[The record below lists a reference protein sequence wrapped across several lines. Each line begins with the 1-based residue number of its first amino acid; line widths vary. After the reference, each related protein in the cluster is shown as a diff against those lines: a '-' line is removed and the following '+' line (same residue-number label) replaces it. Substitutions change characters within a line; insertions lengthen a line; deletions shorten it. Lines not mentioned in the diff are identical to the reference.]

1 MTAVVDDRA
10 PAPSVVGGLVR
21 PRRRLLGGWLGLLP
35 LAVLLGAWQ
44 LLAPAR
50 SAFLPPP
57 STWWD
62 ALSRL
67 ADAGTLF
74 PAIRATAETF
84 AVALAVTIAVGSVVG
99 LVIGASRRVF
109 RACGPLLQFL
119 RAMPPPAVVPAA
131 ALLLGF
137 GRVMAVVVVVF
148 AAMWPIV
155 LNTAAAVRALHP
167 ILLDAARTLHL
178 PPAAR
183 VRKVY
188 APALAPGLLLGVRVA
203 APVCLIVTLL
213 VEMLT
218 GATGVG
224 ALLLQA
230 QRNYVSEQA
239 FGLLIIVGVFGF
251 TVNMGVRLIERFTL
265 SMWPPRAGSR

>member
-1 MTAVVDDRA
+1 V
-10 PAPSVVGGLVR
+10 
-21 PRRRLLGGWLGLLP
+21 GLLP
-35 LAVLLGAWQ
+35 LVVLLGAWQ

-62 ALSRL
+62 ALTWL
-67 ADAGTLF
+67 AGAGTLF

-84 AVALAVTIAVGSVVG
+84 ALALAVTIAAGSVVG
-99 LVIGASRRVF
+99 LAIGASRRAL
-109 RACGPLLQFL
+109 RAGGPLLEFL

-137 GRVMAVVVVVF
+137 GRTMAVVVVVF
-148 AAMWPIV
+148 AAMWPIA

-167 ILLDAARTLHL
+167 ILLDSARALHL
-178 PPAAR
+178 APAAR

-188 APALAPGLLLGVRVA
+188 APALVPGLLLGVRVA

-230 QRNYVSEQA
+230 QRNFVSEQA
-239 FGLLIIVGVFGF
+239 FGLLIVVGVLGF
-251 TVNMGVRLIERFTL
+251 AVNAGVRLVERSVLTR
-265 SMWPPRAGSR
+265 WPPRAGSR